1 MSLDTLARWRALLAE
16 LGALGGALA
25 QAIQTDEIVAAIAT
39 TIRMRAVRA
48 ELGRVDVTRGRGDAA
63 EAAAIGET
71 ASLTIDARMAEA
83 MMQNWLD
90 RPLPGDARLLAS
102 PLGVAVLAEA
112 LLPAVWDFESD
123 LVILVGSELAPVAE
137 VLGDLGQRRTIL
149 LGAGSTAA
157 ICVASPEEV
166 TAAVR
171 TLVPNPPSRLTL
183 RAVHGTDP
191 ALVERMADAARD
203 ALSDLR
209 IHRNTVRAFSR
220 TWVEQ
225 GTANLPAL
233 ARWPSVAA
241 LDGAL
246 ANVPM
251 VIVAPGPSLAK
262 NVAQLRELK
271 GTAIICAFSHS
282 LKPVL
287 AAGVVPDIVMTVDP
301 QDVRYHFAGCD
312 LSETCL
318 VNAAT
323 VHPALFDLPAR
334 QFLTLSA
341 NCAIDDWMFDGL
353 GEQAVVAGGGSV
365 ATSAFSLALRWG
377 CDPIVFVGLDL
388 SFPGGE
394 YYVATSSDGR
404 ARAVV
409 DQGGMMRVDGWSDG
423 FHAMKAAGGPAAP
436 SERVVELPGWDG
448 GTVPSSF
455 MFALFHRWFVE
466 TAKRVGTT
474 SVYNCTEGGA
484 FIAGMDHRPLAE
496 VAPTLSTH
504 VDIAAAIACAPADRA
519 ARAAKLDR
527 HLMSYVIGLGRVRR
541 LTAKARELIAAG
553 DTGPRLERVER
564 TLSRALAPLGF
575 VSLLAQR
582 EVDRA
587 HDIAR
592 RAGTTEDYLHASS
605 ALLAT
610 LAEVIDSL
618 EPLFRRVSHAR
629 RA

>member
-25 QAIQTDEIVAAIAT
+25 QAIETDEIVAAIAT

-48 ELGRVDVTRGRGDAA
+48 ELGRVDVTRGRGDAV
-63 EAAAIGET
+63 EAAAIGEA

-112 LLPAVWDFESD
+112 LLPPVWDFDSD
-123 LVILVGSELAPVAE
+123 LVILVGSELAPAAE

-149 LGAGSTAA
+149 VGEGSAAA

-171 TLVPNPPSRLTL
+171 TLVPNPPSRLTV

-191 ALVERMADAARD
+191 ELVERVADAARD

-220 TWVEQ
+220 TWLEQ

-394 YYVATSSDGR
+394 YYVASSTDGR

-409 DQGGMMRVDGWSDG
+409 DQRGMMRVDGWSEG
-423 FHAMKAAGGPAAP
+423 FQAMKAAGGPAAP
-436 SERVVELPGWDG
+436 SERVVELPGWHG

-466 TAKRVGTT
+466 TAKHVGAT

-496 VAPTLSTH
+496 VAATLSTH
-504 VDIAAAIACAPADRA
+504 VDIAATIASAPADRA

-527 HLMSYVIGLGRVRR
+527 HLMGYLIGLGRVRR

-610 LAEVIDSL
+610 LTEVIDSL

>member
-1 MSLDTLARWRALLAE
+1 
-16 LGALGGALA
+16 
-25 QAIQTDEIVAAIAT
+25 
-39 TIRMRAVRA
+39 
-48 ELGRVDVTRGRGDAA
+48 
-63 EAAAIGET
+63 
-71 ASLTIDARMAEA
+71 
-83 MMQNWLD
+83 
-90 RPLPGDARLLAS
+90 
-102 PLGVAVLAEA
+102 
-112 LLPAVWDFESD
+112 
-123 LVILVGSELAPVAE
+123 
-137 VLGDLGQRRTIL
+137 
-149 LGAGSTAA
+149 
-157 ICVASPEEV
+157 
-166 TAAVR
+166 
-171 TLVPNPPSRLTL
+171 
-183 RAVHGTDP
+183 VHGTDP
-191 ALVERMADAARD
+191 ALVERIADAARD

-220 TWVEQ
+220 TWLEQ

-262 NVAQLRELK
+262 NAAQLRELK

-287 AAGVVPDIVMTVDP
+287 AAGVVPDIVLTVDP

-323 VHPALFDLPAR
+323 VHPSLYELPAR

-341 NCAIDDWMFDGL
+341 NCAIDDWIFDGL
-353 GEQAVVAGGGSV
+353 GEQATVGGGGSV
-365 ATSAFSLALRWG
+365 ATSAYSLALRWG

-388 SFPGGE
+388 SFPDGQ
-394 YYVATSSDGR
+394 YYVSTSTDGR

-409 DQGGMMRVDGWSDG
+409 DQRGMMRVDGWSDG
-423 FHAMKAAGGPAAP
+423 FRAMKAGGGPSAP
-436 SERVVELPGWDG
+436 AERAIELPGWHG

-466 TAKRVGTT
+466 TTKHVGTT

-496 VAPTLSTH
+496 IAPTLYSP
-504 VDIAAAIACAPADRA
+504 VDIAATIGNARVDRA

-527 HLMSYVIGLGRVRR
+527 HLMGYVIGLGRVRR

-553 DTGPRLERVER
+553 ETGARLERVER

-587 HDIAR
+587 HDVAQR
-592 RAGTTEDYLHASS
+592 EGTTEEYLHASS

-610 LAEVIDSL
+610 LAEVVESL